1 MNFIN
6 KKFLKIKKINRINVK
21 NGDVFKFLD
30 RKSNFYS
37 KFGEI
42 YFSKIKY
49 NKIKCWKLHTKM
61 TMNITVPIGKVKF
74 VFVNLENNLIDT
86 CIIGEN
92 NYYILQVLPG
102 ILFGFKGISK
112 KENLIANFSNIKF
125 QNNESKNFDKNF
137 YNYNW

>member
-1 MNFIN
+1 MNFKN

-49 NKIKCWKLHTKM
+49 NKIK
-61 TMNITVPIGKVKF
+61 
-74 VFVNLENNLIDT
+74 NN
-86 CIIGEN
+86 CII
-92 NYYILQVLPG
+92 
-102 ILFGFKGISK
+102 K
-112 KENLIANFSNIKF
+112 KNIKLF
-125 QNNESKNFDKNF
+125 PL
-137 YNYNW
+137 